1 MDNIATENDTMQKK
15 DIDYIRYETPMEQA
29 HLSIVNETLNNACIS
44 ENYRTMML
52 RHLMSV
58 RELKDL
64 SQDVLRQIAAFL
76 TFADRGL
83 LADYIRMLLQLTKT
97 EDANS

>member
-15 DIDYIRYETPMEQA
+15 AIDYIRYETPMEQA